1 METPTISS
9 NNNYV
14 TALTISRYQ
23 GQSFKINDDITVEIQ
38 KIEGKRASVRI
49 YAPRNVKVLR
59 SEISNK
65 VIG

>member
-14 TALTISRYQ
+14 TALTISRCQ

-65 VIG
+65 VIW